1 MALIYEPLD
10 VDSYE
15 IRILNILPATP
26 DSIVRCTI
34 EKTTLISPT
43 KYAALSYC
51 WGDPNVTTN
60 IYVNDVEVAVRVNLA
75 DALQKLCLLGVK
87 RVWADALCINQ
98 ADRQEKGLQIRNMRH
113 VYSKADETYSWL
125 GQEGAHDSTPIIPF
139 LKTLLP
145 AQGETVLADVL
156 HTHTPRTDFISIPPS
171 DTPHIPMI
179 LAPTSISQIAPE
191 NENCKRCLLEA
202 RFRALANFFERPYWK
217 RRWIIQEVAM
227 SSRVQIMSGDMRMS
241 LDEMDAAISICQK
254 SCYWHADTNISY
266 SFINKMM
273 KFRYDY
279 YAERKLSLC
288 SAITISRDFLSTD
301 PRDVIFAL
309 LGICHDGVELVPT
322 PNYQQPVKTI
332 VRDISKALFRKRMYL
347 EIISIN
353 QHTHTRGGLASL
365 PSWARN
371 GFTEGLS
378 KHSFALANKQL
389 TSWGDLQMPDT
400 IEKGFDVFQAF
411 GVIIGT
417 IIAVTSATDGK
428 DTSEGSLS
436 QNPERIR
443 SLDSAAAP
451 KAYYNSDN
459 EIVAALF
466 SCLTTKEK
474 LTMDHRSIGPI
485 LPSVVEGSKFLNY
498 VRRHMAWHSFCLY
511 LEGPRVLP
519 WPKAWPLLTKR
530 LLLGIQVASCW
541 HGLESS
547 EEKYLEVQALLAGW
561 FEANAT
567 FLIQGRSL
575 KEWTKLRIFW
585 QFMPRMLDSLR
596 CLIFVFVIVGFICT
610 FFFLSGHTIRLSLE
624 HLLGI
629 AIGMVFIGVLRLL
642 FFLIYRFKVLDLQLE
657 IWINMADI
665 FQQPKKLVLSDK
677 GFIGMT
683 CCKSQPGDKICFLA
697 GRSSA
702 IILREARCRDGV
714 RYTIVGE
721 VYVYLSGP
729 DRKIYNGFMDQ
740 QTEGDPSGEIALYRD
755 RSKDDVLALPWVI
768 EGRTRGCV
776 RLEDREKCVKRYH
789 KDGILQIFELV

>member
-1 MALIYEPLD
+1 MALNYEPLD
-10 VDSYE
+10 VESYE

-26 DSIVRCTI
+26 DSIVRCKI

-43 KYAALSYC
+43 KYAALSYS

-60 IYVNDVEVAVRVNLA
+60 IYVNGVEVTVRVNLA

-87 RVWADALCINQ
+87 RVWADSLCINQ
-98 ADRQEKGLQIRNMRH
+98 ADRQEKGLQIRNMKH

-125 GQEGAHDSTPIIPF
+125 GQEDAHGSTLIIPF
-139 LKTLLP
+139 LKTLLL
-145 AQGETVLADVL
+145 AQGETILADVL
-156 HTHTPRTDFISIPPS
+156 HTHTPRTDYTSSPPS
-171 DTPHIPMI
+171 DTPPISMI
-179 LAPTSISQIAPE
+179 LASTSINQIAPE

-217 RRWIIQEVAM
+217 RRWIIQEVTI

-241 LDEMDAAISICQK
+241 LHEMDAAISICQK
-254 SCYWHADTNISY
+254 SCYWHADTDMSY

-273 KFRYDY
+273 NFRYDY
-279 YAERKLSLC
+279 YAERKISLC
-288 SAITISRDFLSTD
+288 NAITISRDFLSTD
-301 PRDVIFAL
+301 PRDIIFAL
-309 LGICHDGVELVPT
+309 LGICHDGVELVPI
-322 PNYQQPVKTI
+322 PNYQQPVKAT

-353 QHTHTRGGLASL
+353 QLTYTGTGLASL
-365 PSWARN
+365 PSWATN

-378 KHSFALANKQL
+378 KHSFAFANKRL
-389 TSWGDLQMPDT
+389 ASWGDLQMPDT
-400 IEKGFDVFQAF
+400 IAESFGVFQAV
-411 GVIIGT
+411 GVIVGT

-428 DTSEGSLS
+428 GTSEGGLS
-436 QNPERIR
+436 QSLERIQ
-443 SLDSAAAP
+443 SLDSSAAP

-466 SCLTTKEK
+466 SCLTTREK
-474 LTMDHRSIGPI
+474 LTMDHRSVGSI
-485 LPSVVEGSKFLNY
+485 LPSVVKGSKFLNY

-511 LEGPRVLP
+511 LEGPSVLP
-519 WPKAWPLLTKR
+519 WPRAWPLLTKH
-530 LLLGIQVASCW
+530 LLCIQVASCR

-575 KEWTKLRIFW
+575 KEWTKLRRFW
-585 QFMPRMLDSLR
+585 QFMPRMLDSLG
-596 CLIFVFVIVGFICT
+596 CLILVFVIVGFVCT
-610 FFFLSGHTIRLSLE
+610 FSFLSRHTIRLSLGR
-624 HLLGI
+624 LLGI
-629 AIGMVFIGVLRLL
+629 AIGMVFIGVLR
-642 FFLIYRFKVLDLQLE
+642 FMVFLIYRYKVLELQLE
-657 IWINMADI
+657 IWVNMADI
-665 FQQPKKLVLSDK
+665 FQEPKKLVLSDK

-683 CCKSQPGDKICFLA
+683 CCKSQPRDKICFLA

-702 IILREARCRDGV
+702 IVLREVRCRDQV

-740 QTEGDPSGEIALYRD
+740 QTEGDPSGEISLYRD
-755 RSKDDVLALPWVI
+755 RSKDDVLAPPWAT
-768 EGRTRGCV
+768 EGRSRGCV
-776 RLEDREKCVKRYH
+776 RLEEREKCVKRYH
-789 KDGILQIFELV
+789 KEGMLQSFELV